1 MSSKV
6 KNITG
11 WIVSGTMALA
21 LAGSALD
28 KIILSQHAIQ
38 MGTSFG
44 LSPETY
50 RIVGII
56 EILSAILFV
65 IPRTAVLGL
74 LLLSS
79 YLGGAI
85 TTHLLHNQGI
95 LFPAILESLIWIGAC
110 LRLPELTK
118 RIIYAGTS
126 GTAAGL

>member
-1 MSSKV
+1 MSPKV

-11 WIVSGTMALA
+11 WIVSGAVSLA

-50 RIVGII
+50 RLLGVI
-56 EILSAILFV
+56 EILSVILFV
-65 IPRTAVLGL
+65 IPRTAMLGL

-85 TTHLLHNQGI
+85 TTHLLHSQGI
-95 LFPAILESLIWIGAC
+95 LFPAMLESLIWIGAC
-110 LRLPELTK
+110 LRLPELTE
-118 RIIYAGTS
+118 RILRKG
-126 GTAAGL
+126 

>member
-1 MSSKV
+1 MNTKV

-11 WIVSGTMALA
+11 WILSGAVSLA
-21 LAGSALD
+21 LAGSAMD

-50 RIVGII
+50 RLLGVI
-56 EILSAILFV
+56 EILSVILFV
-65 IPRTAVLGL
+65 IPRTAMLGL

-85 TTHLLHNQGI
+85 TTHLLHKQGI
-95 LFPAILESLIWIGAC
+95 LFPAMLESLIWIGAC
-110 LRLPELTK
+110 LRLPELTE
-118 RIIYAGTS
+118 RILALK
-126 GTAAGL
+126 AKH